1 MAAAVSI
8 NDTSR
13 LPENVLELEGEE
25 FYRFTKSISGVLLTE
40 VLKVQNI
47 DSVFIF
53 LQTKDIFEI
62 FKYNSITLRD
72 LKLKI
77 GFDVEDGEFQ
87 VKHG

>member
-8 NDTSR
+8 IDTSR
-13 LPENVLELEGEE
+13 LPENVLELEGED
-25 FYRFTKSISGVLLTE
+25 FYRFTKSISGALLTE